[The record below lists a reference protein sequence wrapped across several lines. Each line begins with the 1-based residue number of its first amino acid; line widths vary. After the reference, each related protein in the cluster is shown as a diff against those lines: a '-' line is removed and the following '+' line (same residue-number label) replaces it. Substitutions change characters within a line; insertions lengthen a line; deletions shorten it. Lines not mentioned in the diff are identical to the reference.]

1 MEISKDAK
9 ARLDNRVARIV
20 GDIDIYETDKQ
31 EIVRELTSHF
41 YDASMMRAEARGSRA
56 IEKGDVE
63 AVLADSEDPK
73 EIATAYMKTYVDSL
87 DKAGIVSRSIAFA
100 IDLIIYMA
108 AVLVVLLLLS
118 LPLLPLF
125 PGAVV
130 VETLS
135 NGELNLTFADDLA
148 GMIFTGVWG
157 LGALITTI
165 FYFVVLEGRF
175 GFTPGKWLLRLRV
188 LKDDGTRIGYIDSL
202 LRNLPKLLGSFS
214 LLALDALLM
223 VLLFRKDRQRGFDKI
238 ARTIVVHK
246 HKKEEKA

>member
-1 MEISKDAK
+1 M
-9 ARLDNRVARIV
+9 ARIV

-41 YDASMMRAEARGSRA
+41 YDASMMRAQSRGSRT
-56 IEKGDVE
+56 IEKDDVE

-87 DKAGIVSRSIAFA
+87 GRAGIVSRSVAFL
-100 IDLIIYMA
+100 IDLILALVATVI
-108 AVLVVLLLLS
+108 AVALLS
-118 LPLLPLF
+118 LPLLPFF
-125 PGAVV
+125 PGAIL
-130 VETLS
+130 VETLA
-135 NGELNLTFADDLA
+135 NGELNLTFASDLA
-148 GMIFTGVWG
+148 AMVFTIVWG
-157 LGALITTI
+157 LGSLVTMI

-175 GFTPGKWLLRLRV
+175 GYTPGKWLLRLRV
-188 LKDDGTRIGYIDSL
+188 LKDDGTRIGYVDSL
-202 LRNLPKLLGSFS
+202 LRNMPKLLGSFS
-214 LLALDALLM
+214 VLALDALLM